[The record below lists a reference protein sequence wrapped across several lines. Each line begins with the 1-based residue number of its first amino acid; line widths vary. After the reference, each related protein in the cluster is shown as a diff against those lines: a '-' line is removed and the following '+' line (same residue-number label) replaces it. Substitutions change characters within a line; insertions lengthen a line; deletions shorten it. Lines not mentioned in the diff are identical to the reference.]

1 MRRPSIGCSSAS
13 WRPSRYSACPRIDC
27 RVLAGAETG
36 QVTFADLRV
45 PDAARADHPAG
56 DHLAKE
62 AIVQT
67 RVPAVFMRGGTSRA
81 IVFHERDL
89 APYSEAE
96 RTAIVL
102 AAMGS
107 PDPYGRQVDGL
118 GGGISSLS
126 KIAIV
131 GVAPPDADVDVTFTF
146 GQVEVTEPRIDW
158 IGTCGN
164 ISAAVPVFAVEEGL
178 VPATEPVTP
187 VRVL

>member
-1 MRRPSIGCSSAS
+1 MADR
-13 WRPSRYSACPRIDC
+13 
-27 RVLAGAETG
+27 LAVSNRSQIALDDLP
-36 QVTFADLRV
+36 VTN
-45 PDAARADHPAG
+45 AARADHA
-56 DHLAKE
+56 AKE
-62 AIVQT
+62 GDRADA
-67 RVPAVFMRGGTSRA
+67 RSAVFMRGGTSRA

-89 APYSEAE
+89 APYWRAQ

-131 GVAPPDADVDVTFTF
+131 GVAPPDSDADVTFTF
-146 GQVEVTEPRIDW
+146 GQVEVTQPRIDW

-164 ISAAVPVFAVEEGL
+164 ISAAVPVFAVEEGSC
-178 VPATEPVTP
+178 PPRSRSRP
-187 VRVL
+187 CGC